1 MPFKKISFLKKN
13 SLSLVVI
20 NGDKQISFWSH
31 FLFTIRRVW
40 MLPKSHDM
48 LFGKKVIKRFQLLE
62 ERYIHINLYLIN
74 SDCTIKT
81 PLQDQLV
88 D

>member
-1 MPFKKISFLKKN
+1 
-13 SLSLVVI
+13 
-20 NGDKQISFWSH
+20 
-31 FLFTIRRVW
+31 

-74 SDCTIKT
+74 SDYTIKT